1 MKTGLSPE
9 RMQLSRLSRV
19 FRKRLLS
26 YVLTRCQRFAFQSP
40 NVSKNGD
47 KRNGHTFDPLGSN
60 VSILSSNNQ
69 LLALHNGCQE
79 VVSKGVL
86 DRFVRLSQPSII
98 LTFNTLEANNKNQQ
112 LSRGSKLVNAHQYV
126 TGKTL
131 MKSQTSARRIKNSIS
146 TLFRGAECFRLVR
159 SFRTAWVIV
168 CIDLSLALL
177 DIGLSPVVLRW
188 SFFGLS
194 MHWPS
199 SDISLHRPFSR
210 DCLRWLSSIPSCED
224 FSNSLGDR
232 ESAVISFKHLGA
244 GHLQNVR
251 GK

>member
-1 MKTGLSPE
+1 MSVKTGLFPE
-9 RMQLSRLSRV
+9 RMQLRRLSRV
-19 FRKRLLS
+19 FRKRLWS

-86 DRFVRLSQPSII
+86 DRFVRLSQPSIT

-159 SFRTAWVIV
+159 SFRT
-168 CIDLSLALL
+168 
-177 DIGLSPVVLRW
+177 G
-188 SFFGLS
+188 
-194 MHWPS
+194 
-199 SDISLHRPFSR
+199 R
-210 DCLRWLSSIPSCED
+210 DCPKSETFLSE
-224 FSNSLGDR
+224 NR
-232 ESAVISFKHLGA
+232 ESASGLE
-244 GHLQNVR
+244 
-251 GK
+251 

>member
-1 MKTGLSPE
+1 MSVKTGLFPE
-9 RMQLSRLSRV
+9 RMQLRRLSHV
-19 FRKRLLS
+19 FRKRLWS

-86 DRFVRLSQPSII
+86 DMFVRLSRPSIT

-146 TLFRGAECFRLVR
+146 TLFKGAECFRLVR
-159 SFRTAWVIV
+159 SFRTAWEGERVGR
-168 CIDLSLALL
+168 DFFQTFGGRSLAKC
-177 DIGLSPVVLRW
+177 PWKVVIFRT
-188 SFFGLS
+188 S
-194 MHWPS
+194 
-199 SDISLHRPFSR
+199 
-210 DCLRWLSSIPSCED
+210 
-224 FSNSLGDR
+224 
-232 ESAVISFKHLGA
+232 
-244 GHLQNVR
+244 
-251 GK
+251 

>member
-9 RMQLSRLSRV
+9 RMQLRRLSRV
-19 FRKRLLS
+19 FRKRLWI

-47 KRNGHTFDPLGSN
+47 KRNGHTFDPFGRN

-86 DRFVRLSQPSII
+86 DRFVRLSRPSITLI
-98 LTFNTLEANNKNQQ
+98 FNTLEANNKNQQ

-159 SFRTAWVIV
+159 SFRTGRGRLKSQTF
-168 CIDLSLALL
+168 LS
-177 DIGLSPVVLRW
+177 
-188 SFFGLS
+188 
-194 MHWPS
+194 
-199 SDISLHRPFSR
+199 
-210 DCLRWLSSIPSCED
+210 E
-224 FSNSLGDR
+224 NR
-232 ESAVISFKHLGA
+232 ESASGLVE
-244 GHLQNVR
+244 
-251 GK
+251 

>member
-1 MKTGLSPE
+1 MQPNCSSSLFWNQETSVKTGLSPE
-9 RMQLSRLSRV
+9 RMQLRRLSRV
-19 FRKRLLS
+19 FRKRLWS

-86 DRFVRLSQPSII
+86 DRFVRLSRPSITLI
-98 LTFNTLEANNKNQQ
+98 FNTLEANNKNQQ

-131 MKSQTSARRIKNSIS
+131 MKSQTSAEESRTRFRPCLGVRSVLGSWGVFGLGEVVWKVKHSSVRIANPLLSLDRCRSIS
-146 TLFRGAECFRLVR
+146 VSRGLFGRPGGALIT
-159 SFRTAWVIV
+159 S
-168 CIDLSLALL
+168 
-177 DIGLSPVVLRW
+177 VL
-188 SFFGLS
+188 F
-194 MHWPS
+194 
-199 SDISLHRPFSR
+199 
-210 DCLRWLSSIPSCED
+210 
-224 FSNSLGDR
+224 
-232 ESAVISFKHLGA
+232 
-244 GHLQNVR
+244 
-251 GK
+251 

>member
-1 MKTGLSPE
+1 MSVKTGLFPE
-9 RMQLSRLSRV
+9 RMQLRRLSRV
-19 FRKRLLS
+19 FRKRLWS

-86 DRFVRLSQPSII
+86 DRFVRLSQPSIT

-146 TLFRGAECFRLVR
+146 TLFKGAECFRLVR
-159 SFRTAWVIV
+159 SFRTAWE
-168 CIDLSLALL
+168 
-177 DIGLSPVVLRW
+177 G
-188 SFFGLS
+188 G
-194 MHWPS
+194 
-199 SDISLHRPFSR
+199 
-210 DCLRWLSSIPSCED
+210 
-224 FSNSLGDR
+224 R
-232 ESAVISFKHLGA
+232 ESAAISFKHLGA

>member
-1 MKTGLSPE
+1 
-9 RMQLSRLSRV
+9 MQLRRLSRV
-19 FRKRLLS
+19 FRKRLWS

-86 DRFVRLSQPSII
+86 DRFVRLSQPSIT
-98 LTFNTLEANNKNQQ
+98 LTFNTLEANNKNRQ

-131 MKSQTSARRIKNSIS
+131 MKSQTSAEESRTR
-146 TLFRGAECFRLVR
+146 FRPCLGVR
-159 SFRTAWVIV
+159 S
-168 CIDLSLALL
+168 
-177 DIGLSPVVLRW
+177 VLG
-188 SFFGLS
+188 S
-194 MHWPS
+194 
-199 SDISLHRPFSR
+199 
-210 DCLRWLSSIPSCED
+210 
-224 FSNSLGDR
+224 
-232 ESAVISFKHLGA
+232 
-244 GHLQNVR
+244 
-251 GK
+251 

>member
-1 MKTGLSPE
+1 MKTGLFPE
-9 RMQLSRLSRV
+9 RMQLRRLSRV
-19 FRKRLLS
+19 FRKRLWS

-86 DRFVRLSQPSII
+86 DRFVRLSQPSIT

-131 MKSQTSARRIKNSIS
+131 MKSQTSAEESRTRFRRC
-146 TLFRGAECFRLVR
+146 LGVR
-159 SFRTAWVIV
+159 S
-168 CIDLSLALL
+168 
-177 DIGLSPVVLRW
+177 VLG
-188 SFFGLS
+188 S
-194 MHWPS
+194 
-199 SDISLHRPFSR
+199 
-210 DCLRWLSSIPSCED
+210 
-224 FSNSLGDR
+224 
-232 ESAVISFKHLGA
+232 
-244 GHLQNVR
+244 
-251 GK
+251 